1 MEEQL
6 QYSLARHRKY
16 ILYLLAIFVF
26 CWGIMPY
33 KAIFGGLILGTAFS
47 FFNHWLMLKRM
58 QRFNTA
64 LDSGKKVQSL
74 GTMSRMASAGVAAII
89 ALRYP
94 EHFNIVST
102 VLGLMASY
110 IVIMID
116 FFIHFFIQR
125 KSGEER

>member
-1 MEEQL
+1 MGEL
-6 QYSLARHRKY
+6 QYSLSRHRKY

-26 CWGIMPY
+26 CWGIAPY

-47 FFNHWLMLKRM
+47 LFNHWLMLKRM

-64 LDSGKKVQSL
+64 LEHGKKVQSL

-94 EHFNIVST
+94 DHFNIIST
-102 VLGLMASY
+102 VLGLMTSY
-110 IVIMID
+110 LVIMID
-116 FFIHFFIQR
+116 FFIHFLIKR
-125 KSGEER
+125 KTGEER